1 MTPPSGS
8 DPADKPSPPRN
19 RSERL
24 LPQFTIGGMLLVT
37 FVFCVIASAGYY
49 LARTLQGGQNARL
62 AFTLFTLAAPVVL
75 VVFVSIAYSLL
86 RPRRRRS
93 R

>member
-1 MTPPSGS
+1 
-8 DPADKPSPPRN
+8 
-19 RSERL
+19 
-24 LPQFTIGGMLLVT
+24 MLLVT

-75 VVFVSIAYSLL
+75 VVVVSIFYSLL
-86 RPRRRRS
+86 RPRRRRRDS